1 MPKATQTAE
10 SASSKQKKGTSEE
23 PKLLVLI
30 DAHAVLHRAYHALP
44 QFTSSRGEPT
54 GGLYGLSTMLL
65 KIITTFHP
73 DYIVAAYD
81 LPKPTF
87 RHEAY
92 KAYKEGRAKADE
104 ALVSQMIRSREIFGA
119 FNIPIYDKEGFE
131 ADDVLGTIVEQITNH
146 QSPITKNKEPL
157 DSRLRGNDRQVDI
170 VIATGDMDALQL
182 VSDKKV
188 QVFTL
193 KKGIN
198 DTILYDEEAVKARF
212 GFGPELLP
220 DFKGLK
226 GDPSDNIKGVAGIGD
241 KTATD
246 LIVRFGTIEN
256 IYKQLNAKR
265 STLNATVRPRTLELL
280 EKGKE
285 EAEFSKLL
293 GTIRRDVPIDFS
305 LPEKLW
311 CESVDLPKA
320 EALFTQLEFRQL
332 LPRLAEAVKRIG
344 NKEYGIQDGEDTPTT
359 PPRGLGTPP
368 QAGGEEEKKKVTARE
383 VKEGPSQASLTDVLA
398 TSGIPPQELKEAS
411 VALWLINSA
420 LTNPTIDDI
429 YGFAQTRE
437 WGKAREAVFDELKE
451 RKLTRV
457 FEDIERPLIPVVDRM
472 NERGVH
478 VDASYLQ
485 SLSKEYHKELS
496 LREKDIVKMSGVE
509 FNINSPKQLGEVLF
523 VKMGLKGLRQKKTA
537 GGALSTKESE
547 LEKMREL
554 HPIIGKILE
563 YREFQKL
570 LSTYIDNIPAM
581 VGGEGRLHAKFLSA
595 GSTTGRMASQNPNL
609 QNIPIQTE
617 LGRRIRNA
625 FCAET
630 GNKLVSVDYSQIEL
644 RIAAILSGDKK
655 FVQIFKNGEDVH
667 TSVAAEVFNVAQGK
681 VTKEMRRQAK
691 VINFG
696 ILYGMG
702 VNSLRQALAEGGDI
716 VSREDAQTFLDEY
729 FSRFYE
735 LAGYLEETKKTAH
748 TEGFTETLFGR
759 RRYHEAIHSNIPYIR
774 SSAERQAANAPMQGT
789 GADIIKLAMVKVDEY
804 LKAEK
809 LEKDASLILQVHD
822 ELVYEV
828 KEERAEKVA
837 LEIKHIMEQVLDPK
851 MTHGVPIVAEASIG
865 DNWGEMG
872 KIDIRH

>member
-1 MPKATQTAE
+1 MLKATQTVE
-10 SASSKQKKGTSEE
+10 NASSGKKKGKAEE

-54 GGLYGLSTMLL
+54 GGLYGLSTMIL

-131 ADDVLGTIVEQITNH
+131 ADDVLGTIVQKI
-146 QSPITKNKEPL
+146 Q
-157 DSRLRGNDRQVDI
+157 DSRFKIQDSEIRI

-246 LIVRFGTIEN
+246 LITKFGSVES
-256 IYKQLNAKR
+256 IYK
-265 STLNATVRPRTLELL
+265 TLKKGKEKLLKEGVRARTIELL

-332 LPRLAEAVKRIG
+332 LPRLEEAVKRIG
-344 NKEYGIQDGEDTPTT
+344 NKEKGIQEDTPTT

-368 QAGGEEEKKKVTARE
+368 QAGGGEKKPATPRKTQ
-383 VKEGPSQASLTDVLA
+383 EGPSQASLTDALA

-437 WGKAREAVFDELKE
+437 WKKAREAVFDELKA

-478 VDASYLQ
+478 VDVSYLQ
-485 SLSKEYHKELS
+485 GLSREYHKELS

-523 VKMGLKGLRQKKTA
+523 VKMGLKALRQKKRRE
-537 GGALSTKESE
+537 GLSLPKRVS
-547 LEKMREL
+547 LKKCANS
-554 HPIIGKILE
+554 I
-563 YREFQKL
+563 
-570 LSTYIDNIPAM
+570 
-581 VGGEGRLHAKFLSA
+581 RL
-595 GSTTGRMASQNPNL
+595 
-609 QNIPIQTE
+609 
-617 LGRRIRNA
+617 
-625 FCAET
+625 
-630 GNKLVSVDYSQIEL
+630 
-644 RIAAILSGDKK
+644 
-655 FVQIFKNGEDVH
+655 
-667 TSVAAEVFNVAQGK
+667 
-681 VTKEMRRQAK
+681 
-691 VINFG
+691 
-696 ILYGMG
+696 
-702 VNSLRQALAEGGDI
+702 
-716 VSREDAQTFLDEY
+716 
-729 FSRFYE
+729 
-735 LAGYLEETKKTAH
+735 
-748 TEGFTETLFGR
+748 
-759 RRYHEAIHSNIPYIR
+759 
-774 SSAERQAANAPMQGT
+774 
-789 GADIIKLAMVKVDEY
+789 
-804 LKAEK
+804 
-809 LEKDASLILQVHD
+809 
-822 ELVYEV
+822 
-828 KEERAEKVA
+828 
-837 LEIKHIMEQVLDPK
+837 
-851 MTHGVPIVAEASIG
+851 
-865 DNWGEMG
+865 
-872 KIDIRH
+872 

>member
-1 MPKATQTAE
+1 MPKVTSTNHTVMPRGSE
-10 SASSKQKKGTSEE
+10 KNKK
-23 PKLLVLI
+23 LVLI

-54 GGLYGLSTMLL
+54 GGLYGLSTMIL

-92 KAYKEGRAKADE
+92 KAYKDGRAKADE
-104 ALVSQMIRSREIFGA
+104 ALVAQMIRSREIFDA

-131 ADDVLGTIVEQITNH
+131 ADDVLGTIVEQVKIEN
-146 QSPITKNKEPL
+146 SKLKIPVVNVI
-157 DSRLRGNDRQVDI
+157 
-170 VIATGDMDALQL
+170 IATGDMDALQL
-182 VSDKKV
+182 VHGKRV

-198 DTILYDEEAVKARF
+198 DTILYDEEAVRQRF

-246 LIVRFGTIEN
+246 LIVNFGSVEN
-256 IYKQLNAKR
+256 IYKQLKTKNSKLR
-265 STLNATVRPRTLELL
+265 TSLKPRTIELL

-293 GTIRRDVPIDFS
+293 GTIRRDVPMTFS

-320 EALFTQLEFRQL
+320 EALFGVLEFRQL
-332 LPRLAEAVKRIG
+332 IQRLKDAMHQVK
-344 NKEYGIQDGEDTPTT
+344 NGIHVQEV
-359 PPRGLGTPP
+359 P
-368 QAGGEEEKKKVTARE
+368 QGDVTGKLSGSDVSAGK
-383 VKEGPSQASLTDVLA
+383 QASLTDALA
-398 TSGIPPQELKEAS
+398 ESGISPQELKETS
-411 VALWLINSA
+411 VALWLINSTI
-420 LTNPTIDDI
+420 TNPKLDDI
-429 YGFAQTRE
+429 FGFAQTRE
-437 WGKAREAVFDELKE
+437 WKDATEAVFRELKA

-457 FEDIERPLIPVVDRM
+457 FEEIERPLIPIVDRM
-472 NERGVH
+472 NDRGVH
-478 VDASYLQ
+478 VDVAYLHA
-485 SLSKEYHKELS
+485 LSKEYHQALNA
-496 LREKDIVKMSGVE
+496 REKDILKMAEPYLREAGEME

-523 VKMGLKGLRQKKTA
+523 VKMGLKVPRQKKTA
-537 GGALSTKESE
+537 GGALSTRESE
-547 LEKMREL
+547 LEKLRDL

-581 VGGEGRLHAKFLSA
+581 VASDGRLHAKFLSA

-625 FCAET
+625 FSAEK
-630 GNKLVSVDYSQIEL
+630 GNKIVSIDYSQIEL
-644 RIAAILSGDKK
+644 RIAAILSGDRK
-655 FVQIFKNGEDVH
+655 FVEIFRKGEDVH
-667 TSVAAEVFNVAQGK
+667 TSVAAEVFHVSPDQ

-702 VNSLRQALAEGGDI
+702 VTSLRQALAEGGTPI
-716 VSREDAQTFLDEY
+716 SREEAQTFFDEY

-735 LAGYLEETKKTAH
+735 LAGYLEETKKIAH
-748 TEGFTETLFGR
+748 TQGFTETLFGR

-789 GADIIKLAMVKVDEY
+789 GADIVKLAMVRVDEY
-804 LKAEK
+804 LRAKK
-809 LEKDASLILQVHD
+809 LQKDVSLILQVHD

-828 KEERAEKVA
+828 KESLAKKVA
-837 LEIKHIMEQVLDPK
+837 VQIKEIMEHVLDPK
-851 MTHGVPIVAEASIG
+851 VTHGVPIVAEASIG
-865 DNWGEMG
+865 DNWGEMS
-872 KIDIRH
+872 KVKS